1 MLPRSITASALR
13 VGSTSHPML
22 ARGIAT
28 AVPLLRQQERLPRGH
43 VRPTRRPIRH
53 TPLPDTDERP
63 GPSYQS
69 TTTTTATDGPQAFH
83 AYEPYDPLVIPP
95 VHHSGR
101 VDIPPDPS
109 GVLGDSHAAREILGH
124 ESLVI
129 VRQLEM
135 LNVFMGFEQANR
147 YAIHSPDGQLV
158 GFLAEQEQGILST
171 ISRQALRTHRPF
183 RSVVMDRYG
192 KPVLWIRRPFAFI
205 NSRIFVHSSED
216 PDSRLVG
223 EAQQQWHPW
232 RRRYNLFQSRESDTF
247 RQFAKVDSGFL
258 AWDFWL
264 KGKDDHLLAS
274 INRNFRG
281 IGRELFTDTG
291 QYVIRFD
298 AAGTE
303 LDLAPGSNINVQGQ
317 TLVLPR
323 SSDSGLTLDQR
334 AMTLATAVSIDF
346 DYFSR
351 HSGSGGLGFPFF
363 FWGGGD
369 GSAEAQAG
377 GRPSDVQP
385 LDGGA
390 GAAAAG
396 AAAGAASGG
405 ADMTEDELI
414 YGRQPAQPGNPTNNG
429 PVPPPAQEE
438 GTGGWEQFPEGLEGY
453 DEESGWEQD
462 EVMQDPWGN
471 QGGDGGWFGGGSG
484 GGGGGGDW
492 GDWGQ

>member
-1 MLPRSITASALR
+1 MLPRSITASAMR

-69 TTTTTATDGPQAFH
+69 TTPTSATDGPQAFH
-83 AYEPYDPLVIPP
+83 TYEPYDPLAIPP

-109 GVLGDSHAAREILGH
+109 GILGDSHAAREILGH

-183 RSVVMDRYG
+183 RSIVMDRYG
-192 KPVLWIRRPFAFI
+192 KPVLWIKRPFAFI

-264 KGKDDHLLAS
+264 KEKDDRLLAS

-281 IGRELFTDTG
+281 IGRELFTDT
-291 QYVIRFD
+291 V
-298 AAGTE
+298 
-303 LDLAPGSNINVQGQ
+303 
-317 TLVLPR
+317 
-323 SSDSGLTLDQR
+323 
-334 AMTLATAVSIDF
+334 DF

-385 LDGGA
+385 LDGGGGGGGA

-429 PVPPPAQEE
+429 PVPPPPPAE
-438 GTGGWEQFPEGLEGY
+438 GESTGGWDQFPEGLEGY
-453 DEESGWEQD
+453 DEQSGWGQD
-462 EVMQDPWGN
+462 DVMQDPWGD